1 MLERS
6 ADSGPGFLNDLVK
19 QLWPNIAVAGARMI
33 KGIAEPMFAVTL
45 PAPLNSLVFEKIDLG
60 TVPIHFSKV
69 DVHKTENEGIKL
81 DLDLDWDG
89 ECDIELN
96 GNMIP
101 KIVGYF
107 RPPVQFRHS
116 LISTPGSRARQASRE
131 TLDPPLPLDQR
142 PPPRTFRSSPPV
154 KPFIILIQ
162 TKKFTLQIGA
172 AQVAFINPPY
182 LKLTFTDA
190 AHIANLSVIDKAI
203 RKIVLSII
211 SSLAVLPNRF
221 LVKLDP
227 TNDFFKT
234 YQPPLGVL
242 RLTVE
247 SGSEL
252 GENHEGDGG
261 SGGVGGLFKRLGFRD
276 VPDCYVKVNLSAE
289 AEWRTG
295 TAKNTRHPEWNETA
309 DFVVCDYDQSIAV
322 DVNDEDT
329 ARKDDDIGV
338 GLTTVKQLLLSDGGR
353 QNLKLTHEEEPTN
366 GRLAVRGQFFKF
378 VPDASSLE
386 GGGGGAGQEIV
397 GLLTVLVASAFGI
410 RGKRQEL
417 KPSVKITW
425 GEHVFR
431 TAVKSD
437 APGVDIENPS
447 FDQAFRVTLKA
458 GMIPGPPVRIALLDG
473 EVERGVV
480 EVAVEDVLA
489 SEEMALQK
497 FFDVGEGA
505 TVRAGIWLRGT
516 TPAQ

>member
-1 MLERS
+1 MSSIVEVLT
-6 ADSGPGFLNDLVK
+6 ASGGPESPGFLNDLVK

-101 KIVGYF
+101 KI
-107 RPPVQFRHS
+107 
-116 LISTPGSRARQASRE
+116 
-131 TLDPPLPLDQR
+131 
-142 PPPRTFRSSPPV
+142 
-154 KPFIILIQ
+154 
-162 TKKFTLQIGA
+162 IGA

-480 EVAVEDVLA
+480 EVALEDVLA

-516 TPAQ
+516 TLAQ